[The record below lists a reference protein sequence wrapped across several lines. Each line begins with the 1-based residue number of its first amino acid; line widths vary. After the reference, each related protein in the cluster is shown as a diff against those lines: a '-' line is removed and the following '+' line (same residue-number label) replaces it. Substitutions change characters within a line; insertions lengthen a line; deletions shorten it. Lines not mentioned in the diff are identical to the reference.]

1 MKAGISEISIT
12 PEQSLRVAGMLN
24 PPKAQGT
31 HWPLYARCFVFEGAR
46 ITFAI
51 VVLDNLMLAPAIIPG
66 FRAAI
71 TQGSGLA
78 PENVMI
84 ACTHTHRAPFA
95 AALMDEEI
103 DFDYVDWMQAQSAAV
118 VRRAMDSL
126 QPAQLRVAHIQTPG
140 WTFNRR
146 QVYRSQHYGEQVGT
160 QGPQKT
166 PAFVRNEGPEDNE
179 IKTLLVENPRGAC
192 LGGLVNFA
200 CHATVMG
207 GEPVY
212 SADYA
217 GPLTEAL
224 AGHFGGIFGF
234 LQGAAGNLWAI
245 DSTQFTDLLA
255 RDYMGPEHAQSM
267 GTALANQ
274 AIQSLDAGHR
284 QPVQGEQTGVARRVL
299 SIPQRKVTRAQ
310 VDLAQGYLEGPQP
323 AIDQQA
329 FTRQI
334 YGHDY
339 TFYNNAA
346 DVQKWFARETI
357 GMWEWQR
364 RSGVRQPAEDVEIQ
378 VMRLGDCA
386 LVGLPGEIFTEFG
399 LQIKAESSF
408 RETFVVELANGWHGY
423 IPTRAA
429 FEHGGYETRLGYTS
443 RLAPEA
449 GERMVQAALEQLNR
463 LNSD

>member
-1 MKAGISEISIT
+1 
-12 PEQSLRVAGMLN
+12 
-24 PPKAQGT
+24 
-31 HWPLYARCFVFEGAR
+31 
-46 ITFAI
+46 
-51 VVLDNLMLAPAIIPG
+51 
-66 FRAAI
+66 
-71 TQGSGLA
+71 
-78 PENVMI
+78 
-84 ACTHTHRAPFA
+84 
-95 AALMDEEI
+95 
-103 DFDYVDWMQAQSAAV
+103 MQAQTATGLH
-118 VRRAMDSL
+118 RAFDAL
-126 QPAQLRVAHIQTPG
+126 QPARLKVAHIQAPG

-146 QVYRSQHYGEQVGT
+146 QVYRSERYGEQVGT

-179 IKTLLVENPRGAC
+179 IKTLLVESASGAC

-224 AGHFGGIFGF
+224 AGHYGGIFGF

-245 DSTQFTDLLA
+245 DTSQFTDLLA
-255 RDYMGPEHAQSM
+255 RDYMGPDHALSM
-267 GTALANQ
+267 GKGLADK
-274 AIQSLDAGHR
+274 AIRSLQTG
-284 QPVQGEQTGVARRVL
+284 QPVEGEQAMVASTLL

-310 VDLAQGYLEGPQP
+310 VELAQRYLEGPGET
-323 AIDQQA
+323 IDQQE

-339 TFYNNAA
+339 TFYNNDAA
-346 DVQKWFARETI
+346 VQEWFARETI

-364 RSGVRQPAEDVEIQ
+364 RTGVRQPAEGVEVQ
-378 VMRLGDCA
+378 VLRLGDCA

-399 LQIKAESSF
+399 LQIKAQSPF
-408 RETFVVELANGWHGY
+408 KETFVVELANGWHGY

-449 GERMVQAALEQLNR
+449 GERMVRAALEQLKLLDSKNGT
-463 LNSD
+463 

>member
-1 MKAGISEISIT
+1 M
-12 PEQSLRVAGMLN
+12 
-24 PPKAQGT
+24 
-31 HWPLYARCFVFEGAR
+31 
-46 ITFAI
+46 FAI
-51 VVLDNLMLAPAIIPG
+51 VVLDSLMLAPALIPG

-71 TQGSGLA
+71 THSTGLA
-78 PENVMI
+78 PEDVII

-103 DFDYVDWMQAQSAAV
+103 DFEYVDWMQAQTALGLRQALAA
-118 VRRAMDSL
+118 L
-126 QPAQLRVAHIQTPG
+126 QPARLKVGHIQAPG

-146 QVYRSQHYGEQVGT
+146 QVYRSERYGEQVGT

-179 IKTLLVENPRGAC
+179 IKALLVENKNGAC

-217 GPLTEAL
+217 GPLTESL
-224 AGHFGGIFGF
+224 SGHFGGIFGF
-234 LQGAAGNLWAI
+234 LQGAAGNLWAM
-245 DSTQFTDLLA
+245 DTSQFTDLLA
-255 RDYMGPEHAQSM
+255 RDYLGPDHALRMGA
-267 GTALANQ
+267 ALAEK
-274 AIQSLDAGHR
+274 AIQALKMGR
-284 QPVQGEQTGVARRVL
+284 TVQGEQAAVTRTVL

-310 VDLAQGYLEGPQP
+310 VELAKSYLEGPRET
-323 AIDQQA
+323 IDQQE

-339 TFYNNAA
+339 TFFNNDAS
-346 DVQKWFARETI
+346 VQEWFARETI

-364 RSGVRQPAEDVEIQ
+364 RTGIRQPEEAVEIQ
-378 VMRLGDCA
+378 SVRLGDCA
-386 LVGLPGEIFTEFG
+386 FVGLPGEVFTEFG
-399 LQIKAESSF
+399 LQIKAESPF
-408 RETFVVELANGWHGY
+408 EETFIVELANGAHGY

-429 FEHGGYETRLGYTS
+429 FEHGGYEARLGYTS
-443 RLAPEA
+443 RLVPEA
-449 GERMVQAALEQLNR
+449 GERMVRAALEQLE
-463 LNSD
+463 LLFQV

>member
-1 MKAGISEISIT
+1 MMMKAGISEVSIT

-24 PPKAQGT
+24 PPRAQGT
-31 HWPLYARCFVFEGAR
+31 QWPLYARSFVFAGEQA
-46 ITFAI
+46 TLAI
-51 VVLDNLMLAPAIIPG
+51 VVLDNLMLAPALIPG

-71 TQGSGLA
+71 TQGCGLA
-78 PENVMI
+78 PEHIMI
-84 ACTHTHRAPFA
+84 TCTHTHRAPFA

-103 DFDYVDWMQAQSAAV
+103 DFEYVDWMQAQAALG
-118 VRRAMDSL
+118 VRRALDSL
-126 QPAQLRVAHIQTPG
+126 QPSRLKVAHIPAPG

-146 QVYRSQHYGEQVGT
+146 QVYRSEHYGEQVGT

-166 PAFVRNEGPEDNE
+166 PAFLRNEGPEDNE
-179 IKTLLVENPRGAC
+179 LKILLVESESGAC

-224 AGHFGGIFGF
+224 AGHYGGIFGF

-245 DSTQFTDLLA
+245 DTSQFTDTLA
-255 RDYMGPEHAQSM
+255 RDYMGPEHALSM
-267 GTALANQ
+267 GRALAGK
-274 AIQSLDAGHR
+274 AIQSLETG
-284 QPVQGEQTGVARRVL
+284 QPLQGERVGAASTVL
-299 SIPQRKVTRAQ
+299 SIPQRKVMRVQ
-310 VDLAQGYLEGPQP
+310 VELAQDYLEGPHT
-323 AIDQQA
+323 AIDQQE

-334 YGHDY
+334 YNHDY
-339 TFYNNAA
+339 TFYNNDPA
-346 DVQKWFARETI
+346 VQAWFARETI

-364 RSGVRQPAEDVEIQ
+364 RTGLRQPEEAVEVQ

-399 LQIKAESSF
+399 LQIKARSPF
-408 RETFVVELANGWHGY
+408 KETFVIELANGWHGY
-423 IPTRAA
+423 VPTREA

-463 LNSD
+463 LFSN